1 MKTLLELIELLKK
14 REVSPYE
21 VVLEHIQNIEEK
33 EPVYNAFINVYK
45 EEALERALELS
56 KENPNNFLLYGV
68 PIAVKDNIAVEN
80 MELTC
85 GSRILLGFKSPYSA
99 TVIKRLLNEG
109 AIIIGKTNLDEFA
122 MGCSTEFSYFGATKN
137 AINPE
142 YVAGGSSGG
151 SAVAVKLNEA
161 LIALGSDTGGS
172 IRQPSAFNGVVGL
185 KPTYGRIS
193 RFGLVSFA
201 SSLDQIGPIGLTVKD
216 VAFIYTII
224 SGYDPKDS
232 TSVNVEVDKFEEIF
246 KDKKY
251 KIGVPKEIITDNVDK
266 EIKEGFYYAIEK
278 FTNLGHEI
286 IEIKLNYLKYALGV
300 YHIISSSEV
309 SSNLL
314 RFDGIRY
321 GYRAKGKNLEEV
333 YINTRSEGFGDEVKR
348 RILVGTFCL
357 SYGYYDEYYIKASK
371 VRRLLKEEFLNSF
384 EKVDVIITPTTPV
397 FPWKIGEKLDDPMK
411 MYLADIYTV
420 IANLVG
426 IPAISVPIK
435 EASNGFSISI
445 QIMGNYFKEKDI
457 LDLANQIFLANVKYP
472 I

>member
-1 MKTLLELIELLKK
+1 MKTVLELINLLKK
-14 REVSPYE
+14 KEITPYE
-21 VVLEHIQNIEEK
+21 LVSEYIQTIEEK
-33 EPVYNAFINVYK
+33 EPIYNAFINVYK
-45 EEALERALELS
+45 EEALERAIELS
-56 KENPNNFLLYGV
+56 KKNPEDYLLYGI
-68 PIAVKDNIAVEN
+68 PIAIKDNIAIEN

-85 GSRILLGFKSPYSA
+85 ASRILLGFKSPYSA

-122 MGCSTEFSYFGATKN
+122 MGCSTEFSYFGATRN

-151 SAVAVKLNEA
+151 SAVAVKLNEVP
-161 LIALGSDTGGS
+161 IALGSDTGGS

-185 KPTYGRIS
+185 KPTYGRVS
-193 RFGLVSFA
+193 RYGLVAFA

-216 VAFIYTII
+216 VALIYTII
-224 SGYDPKDS
+224 AGYDPKDS
-232 TSVNVEVDKFEEIF
+232 TSVNIEVDKFDEIF
-246 KDKKY
+246 KDRKY
-251 KIGVPKEIITDNVDK
+251 RIGVPKEIITEDVEK
-266 EIKEGFYYAIEK
+266 EIKDGFYWSINKFIE
-278 FTNLGHEI
+278 LGHQI
-286 IEIKLNYLKYALGV
+286 VDIKLNYLNYALGV

-321 GYRAKGKNLEEV
+321 GYRADGKNLEEV

-348 RILVGTFCL
+348 RILIGTFCL

-371 VRRLLKEEFLNSF
+371 VRRLIKEEFLKIF
-384 EKVDVIITPTTPV
+384 ENVDVIITPTVPV
-397 FPWKIGEKLDDPMK
+397 FPWKIGEKIEDPMK

-426 IPAISVPIK
+426 IPAISIPIK
-435 EASNGFSISI
+435 IASNGFPISI
-445 QIMGNYFKEKDI
+445 QIMGNHFKERDI
-457 LDLANQIFLANVKYP
+457 LDLANQIFTSSNL
-472 I
+472 